1 MNQEKIDKLSERIIN
16 DTNSAISCLTLY
28 VGHKLDLFNI
38 IKGTGPINSEELSKK
53 TRYSE
58 RYMREW
64 LECMT
69 VNGYIEHNPS
79 TNKFS
84 ISDEHAVV
92 LCDRDNIAYTIPFV
106 YWIPSLSSAL
116 DKLLEAFKTGN
127 GVPYSM
133 YGPDMIYAQGE
144 GNRPMFV
151 NDVAKWISSMPDIA
165 EKLKSKGGRVL
176 DVGCGDG
183 WASISLAK
191 FFPLTKIDAIDA
203 DSQSIDNAKKNV
215 HNEGLE
221 DRISLHQSL
230 MEKAE
235 FKEKYDLVM
244 TFESIHDM
252 PYPIEALQ
260 EMRGVVSPDGAI
272 LVGDVSMKETLEE
285 KKDFAGKLY
294 YNFSVLLCLPQSINH
309 TNSVATGAAMT
320 SSTFKKYAIESGFSK
335 IEVLPIDHFL
345 WKFYRLTF

>member
-16 DTNSAISCLTLY
+16 NTNSAISCLTLY
-28 VGHKLDLFNI
+28 IGHKLDLFNI
-38 IKGTGPINSEELSKK
+38 IKITGPINSEELSKK
-53 TRYSE
+53 TGYSE
-58 RYMREW
+58 RYLREW

-69 VNGYIEHNPS
+69 VNEYLEHDS
-79 TNKFS
+79 VSMKFS
-84 ISDEHAVV
+84 IPEEHAVV
-92 LCDRDNIAYTIPFV
+92 LCNRDNIAYAIPFV

-116 DKLLEAFKTGN
+116 DKLVEAFKTGN
-127 GVPYSM
+127 GVPYSA

-151 NDVAKWISSMPDIA
+151 NDVAKWISTMPDIA
-165 EKLKSKGGRVL
+165 DKLKSKDGRIL

-191 FFPLTKIDAIDA
+191 SFPLTKIDAIDA

-215 HNEGLE
+215 RNEGLE
-221 DRISLHQSL
+221 NRISLHQSL
-230 MEKAE
+230 IEKAN

-260 EMRGVVSPDGAI
+260 KMRDVVSADGAI
-272 LVGDVSMKETLEE
+272 LIGDVSMKDKLEE
-285 KKDFAGKLY
+285 KKDFSDKLY
-294 YNFSVLLCLPQSINH
+294 YNFSVLLCLPQSVNH
-309 TNSVATGAAMT
+309 ANSVATGAAMT
-320 SSTFKKYAIESGFSK
+320 SSTLKKYAIESGFSK
-335 IEVLPIDHFL
+335 IDVLPIDHFL
-345 WKFYRLTF
+345 WTFYRLTL

>member
-1 MNQEKIDKLSERIIN
+1 MHQEKIDKLSERIIN

-28 VGHKLDLFNI
+28 IGHKLDLFNLI
-38 IKGTGPINSEELSKK
+38 RETGPIDSKELSKK
-53 TRYSE
+53 TNYSE
-58 RYMREW
+58 RYLREW

-69 VNGYIEHNPS
+69 VNEYLDHDSS

-92 LCDRDNIAYTIPFV
+92 LCDRDNISYTIPFV

-127 GVPYSM
+127 GVSYNL

-151 NDVAKWISSMPDIA
+151 NDVVKWISSMPDIS

-191 FFPLTKIDAIDA
+191 SFPLTKIDAIDA
-203 DSQSIDNAKKNV
+203 DPQSIDNAKKNV
-215 HNEGLE
+215 RNEGLE
-221 DRISLHQSL
+221 NRISLHQSL
-230 MEKAE
+230 IEKAS

-252 PYPIEALQ
+252 PHPIDALKK
-260 EMRGVVSPDGAI
+260 MRDVVSANGAI
-272 LVGDVSMKETLEE
+272 MIGDVSMNEKLEE
-285 KKDFAGKLY
+285 KNDFAGKLY
-294 YNFSVLLCLPQSINH
+294 YNFSVLLCLPQSVNH

-320 SSTFKKYAIESGFSK
+320 TSTFKKYAIEAGFSK
-335 IEVLPIDHFL
+335 VNVLAIDHFL
-345 WKFYRLTF
+345 WKFYRLTP